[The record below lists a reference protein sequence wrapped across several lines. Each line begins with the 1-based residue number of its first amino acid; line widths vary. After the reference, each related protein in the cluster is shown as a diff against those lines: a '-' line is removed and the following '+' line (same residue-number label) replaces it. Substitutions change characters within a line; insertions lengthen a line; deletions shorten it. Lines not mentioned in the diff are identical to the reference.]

1 MPSEEGTMTTTVQN
15 TRSVSTRRMA
25 LALVGVF
32 VVVLLAG
39 TFVLW
44 AKLGTAVFYELIVA
58 GIRYCF

>member
-1 MPSEEGTMTTTVQN
+1 MSTTVQ
-15 TRSVSTRRMA
+15 TSRRASTRRMV
-25 LALVGVF
+25 LALVATF
-32 VVVLLAG
+32 MVVLLAG

>member
-1 MPSEEGTMTTTVQN
+1 MTTTVQN

>member
-1 MPSEEGTMTTTVQN
+1 MSTTVQAS
-15 TRSVSTRRMA
+15 RSASTRRMV
-25 LALVGVF
+25 LMLVGTF

-39 TFVLW
+39 TFALW